1 MIEDKTTFRTEVL
14 ESDIKAVEKLVV
26 STGFFRDDEVKVA
39 VEIVEERIKLGK
51 DSGYEFIFIEIN
63 GEVAAYVCFG
73 LIPCSLISYDLYW
86 IVTGKSFQQRGLG
99 QLLIQKTEEFVKAT
113 GGKAIYI
120 ETSSKPLY
128 KPTQQFYY
136 KAGYILKA
144 TYEDFYDNDD
154 DKLVFVK
161 KF

>member
-1 MIEDKTTFRTEVL
+1 MNESISLRTDVVH
-14 ESDIKAVEKLVV
+14 SDIKAVEELVV
-26 STGFFRDDEVKVA
+26 STGFFRDDEVRVA
-39 VEIVEERIKLGK
+39 VEIVEERIKLVTE
-51 DSGYEFIFIEIN
+51 SGYEFIFAEIN

-86 IVTGKSFQQRGLG
+86 IVTGKSFQKKGLG
-99 QLLIQKTEEFVKAT
+99 KLLLQKTEEIVKEK

-128 KPTQQFYY
+128 KPTQDFYI
-136 KAGYILKA
+136 KTGYSLKYV
-144 TYEDFYDNDD
+144 YEDFYEKDD